1 MDIKTL
7 KEFFLLC
14 AVINYAILLVWFGA
28 FVMARAQLH
37 EIHSRWFRLSDEVF
51 DVTMYAGMAV
61 YKLMILIFALVP
73 YLALMLLAHDR

>member
-14 AVINYAILLVWFGA
+14 AVINYAILLIWFGA

-37 EIHSRWFRLSDEVF
+37 DLHSRWFRLSDRAF
-51 DVTMYAGMAV
+51 DITMYAGMAV

-73 YLALMLLAHDR
+73 YIALSLIASDR

>member
-28 FVMARAQLH
+28 FVMARTQLH

-61 YKLMILIFALVP
+61 YKLMILVFALVP
-73 YLALMLLAHDR
+73 YLALMLIVHDR

>member
-14 AVINYAILLVWFGA
+14 AVINYAVLLIWFGA

-37 EIHSRWFRLSDEVF
+37 ELHSRWFRLSNEAF
-51 DVTMYAGMAV
+51 DITMYAGMAV

-73 YLALMLLAHDR
+73 YIALSLIVSER